1 MNDASIL
8 DGVELYDC
16 VVGVGAKINSGVK
29 LRSVVIGDHAEIG
42 KDIELSSG
50 TRVWPDVVLN
60 IR

>member
-1 MNDASIL
+1 
-8 DGVELYDC
+8 
-16 VVGVGAKINSGVK
+16 VGAKINPGVK

-60 IR
+60 TR